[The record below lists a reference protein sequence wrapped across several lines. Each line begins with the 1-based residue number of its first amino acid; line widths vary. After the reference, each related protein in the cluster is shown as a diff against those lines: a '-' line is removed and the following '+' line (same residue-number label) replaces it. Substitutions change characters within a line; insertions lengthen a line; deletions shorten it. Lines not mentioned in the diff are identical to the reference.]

1 MTVEQLAEQYADNIN
16 LDTKWNNPR
25 QVVEQAYIAG
35 YAEAY
40 MVRAVAQFAKEL
52 KKCDEAL
59 QKKGYALVQWHKVAD
74 GDLPKECK
82 MVLVYT
88 KEFGIDLDVWTGTE
102 FEQSVTEPIAWC
114 EIPAFTE

>member
-1 MTVEQLAEQYADNIN
+1 MAIKGVSMTVEQLAKQYTIN
-16 LDTKWNNPR
+16 NYELIEEGQRTDEKAR
-25 QVVEQAYIAG
+25 KQAFIAG
-35 YAEAY
+35 YAEAQNTIIQCN
-40 MVRAVAQFAKEL
+40 RS
-52 KKCDEAL
+52 AL
-59 QKKGYALVQWHKVAD
+59 SGVKWHKVAD

-114 EIPAFTE
+114 EIPTFTE